1 MSLNQF
7 KGPHIHF
14 HKSVDHQSKVNILLH
29 QADKF
34 DIT

>member
-1 MSLNQF
+1 MLLNQF

-14 HKSVDHQSKVNILLH
+14 HKSVDHRSKVNILPR

-34 DIT
+34 DIP